1 MFLQLTTILLHLA
14 LCSATKD
21 VVHFSVNSAQ
31 GDRTPVKEDN
41 SAAEMA
47 TVTVNLQQAV
57 NRIGSHFVGVTIDS
71 QQIRYNWNS
80 FGFGSTKVQNMARAL
95 SPSYFRL
102 GGSAADYMTFDPTNQ
117 KGHKGEN
124 LQGGQVYCSN
134 FTTQFYMSVDQWDI
148 LNKFLQAVGWDFIMD
163 LNALQRNADG
173 SWNPANA
180 RQLLQYSAS
189 KNYKIAAFELG
200 NEYNL
205 YPSSLAVTPAQLA
218 VDYVTL
224 QNLLGEFPQDYYSS
238 FLVGPETAMGGEE
251 KYFLGFLQAGGYKTI
266 RASSFHSYYFSA
278 QEKYLPH
285 FTNVSI
291 MNYLGG
297 KIELAMTQT
306 RQVDPLLPVW
316 LSETSTAYG
325 CGTANMSDRFVA
337 GFLWLDK
344 LGLSAAMGIQSVI
357 RQTFYGFNYG
367 ILDLDLNPNPDFW
380 LTVLYKRIVRG
391 PVFNATSD
399 RSDVRAYVACANPD
413 NFKAGSLAFYFLNP
427 NDYSVT
433 FDLPQF
439 DAQTMLIYALTAGDS
454 GGLLSKFSAL
464 NGMKLEMSGDNLP
477 DLKPLSAPKGPVSMA
492 PYSFGFVVL
501 PEARVSICLNQ

>member
-1 MFLQLTTILLHLA
+1 MARLRGDLDSLQLA
-14 LCSATKD
+14 
-21 VVHFSVNSAQ
+21 
-31 GDRTPVKEDN
+31 GDRTRPKEDN
-41 SAAEMA
+41 SAAEVA
-47 TVTVNLQQAV
+47 TVTANLQQAV

-71 QQIRYNWNS
+71 QQVRYNWNS
-80 FGFGSTKVQNMARAL
+80 FDFGSTKVQNMAKAL

-102 GGSAADYMTFDPTNQ
+102 GGTAADYMTFDPTNQ

-124 LQGGQVYCSN
+124 LHGGQVYCSN
-134 FTTQFYMSVDQWDI
+134 FTTQFYMSADQWDI

-163 LNALQRNADG
+163 LNALERNTDM

-189 KNYKIAAFELG
+189 KNYTIAGFQLG
-200 NEYNL
+200 NELNAQ
-205 YPSSLAVTPAQLA
+205 AVSPAQLA
-218 VDYVTL
+218 ADYVTL
-224 QNLLGEFPQDYYSS
+224 QNMLAEFPQDYYSS
-238 FLVGPETAMGGEE
+238 FLVGPETPRNGDQF
-251 KYFLGFLQAGGYKTI
+251 YFPRFLEAGGYKSI
-266 RASSFHSYYFSA
+266 RASSFHSYYFSS

-297 KIELAMTQT
+297 KIELAMNQT

-316 LSETSTAYG
+316 LSETSTAFG

-344 LGLSAAMGIQSVI
+344 LGLSAVMGLQSVI

-399 RSDVRAYVACANPD
+399 RSDVRAYAACANTD

-427 NDYSVT
+427 NDYPVT

-477 DLKPLSAPKGPVSMA
+477 DLKPLSVSKGPVSMA

-501 PEARVSICLNQ
+501 PEAGVSICLNP